1 MRSIVAVLFAFIS
14 LIASVSTAEALPD
27 LNPHLT
33 IGAEQQ
39 VYEDGSVQV
48 MLRAV
53 PNSSNGV
60 ITVTIVGIPN
70 TWTVSGQGTYNAAT
84 LTWTYTT
91 APGQTFQGGP
101 TLSPPAD
108 SDVDLYGLRV
118 TLSENDSAT
127 GQNGVTFT
135 TIDVIVDA
143 AADAPTVMGQ
153 NATGTENSAIDLLI
167 SGSAGDTD
175 GSETIQTYQITGLP
189 SGFSLSAGTDLGGG
203 TWEVTPGQL
212 AGLHL
217 NVPASSQGI
226 IPLQVTIHTAD
237 TISDRDFDLT
247 NNTAQATSNFAVTIT
262 AALSAT
268 TVVPTT
274 TLASGAA
281 ATPFIPVVGAGG
293 TGTLAYSVSP
303 LLPSGLQFNTATGEI
318 TGTPGAVLAP
328 SVFTVTVTDSTNA
341 TASADF
347 SLAVIN
353 SLAATTVVPTTTLS
367 AGAPAT
373 PFTPVIGSGGVGP
386 LTYSVSSSLPAGLQF
401 NPATGEITGTPGAV
415 LAATAFTVTV
425 TDSTNA
431 TASSGFSLTVEQI
444 SSATTLTASPS
455 AGYIG
460 QTVILTATVAPSPS
474 GGTINFL
481 EGSSL
486 LCAGVPVASGQAV
499 CSTSF
504 SSGGVHSVTAT
515 YSGAG
520 SFAASTSAP
529 LDITIADQVTKT
541 VKAIGGF
548 LKRRNDLIASQEPDT
563 QRLIERLRGANQSEA
578 GQPPAAFA
586 LNSASHLGATG
597 SARGYAAPAWSSDG
611 AQPSLGMLFGT
622 TPNAGDGRAPSGM
635 PFRLTGG
642 SDSALQL
649 GFATSLSEIRKSN
662 TLNDRAKLE
671 AAQGQSLGLI
681 DTVGAPFSP
690 FDIWIE
696 GRYTSFSDGEDARD
710 LDGHFG
716 MMTVGADYVVS
727 RSVLVGAFVQF
738 DSMHEQDDAALT
750 DVEGFGWLAGPYA
763 TVMLSDQLYWHGRAG
778 WGRSRNEVSPYQTYT
793 EDFDTSR
800 WLVWTAL
807 SGRWNYGPWQFTPE
821 ASITYLEDKSESYV
835 DTFGANI
842 PSVKSSLGQA
852 KAGPEVSYRYISD
865 SGFILEP
872 HAGVQLIWN
881 FADEVTADGFADF
894 GDALAGPE
902 GIRGRVDAGFRAAT
916 PGGEAFDISGSFDG
930 IGSGGYTA
938 VSGRAAVRV
947 PLN

>member
-1 MRSIVAVLFAFIS
+1 V
-14 LIASVSTAEALPD
+14 
-27 LNPHLT
+27 
-33 IGAEQQ
+33 EQEQ
-39 VYEDGSVQV
+39 LAYEDGSVQV
-48 MLRAV
+48 VLTAV
-53 PNSSNGV
+53 PDSAVG
-60 ITVTIVGIPN
+60 IMTITIVAIPA
-70 TWTVSGQGTYNAAT
+70 TWTVSGDGTYHAAT
-84 LTWTYTT
+84 QTWTLTT
-91 APGQTFQGGP
+91 APGQTFIGGP
-101 TLSPPAD
+101 ILTPPAD
-108 SDVDLYGLRV
+108 SDVDLNGLVV
-118 TLSENDSAT
+118 TVSEFDPNT
-127 GQNGVTFT
+127 GQAGSTNT

-143 AADAPTVMGQ
+143 VADTPSVSGQ
-153 NATGTENSAIDLLI
+153 NVVGVENSAIGLI
-167 SGSAGDTD
+167 ITGATGDTD
-175 GSETIQTYQITGLP
+175 GSETVQTYQISGLP

-203 TWEVTPGQL
+203 TWEITPVQL
-212 AGLHL
+212 TGLQL
-217 NVPASSQGI
+217 NAPASSQGSV
-226 IPLQVTIHTAD
+226 PLQVTVNTAESL
-237 TISDRDFDLT
+237 TDREFDLT
-247 NNTAQATSNFAVTIT
+247 NNTASATSNFTVTIT
-262 AALSAT
+262 AALTAT

-274 TLASGAA
+274 TLASGSA

-293 TGTLAYSVSP
+293 TGTLTYSVSP
-303 LLPSGLQFNTATGEI
+303 SLPAGLQFNTATGEI
-318 TGTPGAVLAP
+318 TGTPGAVLATT
-328 SVFTVTVTDSTNA
+328 VFTVTVTDSSNA

-353 SLAATTVVPTTTLS
+353 SLTATTVVPTTTLS
-367 AGAPAT
+367 VGAPAT

-386 LTYSVSSSLPAGLQF
+386 LTYSVSPSLPAGLQF
-401 NPATGEITGTPGAV
+401 NTATGEITGTPGAV

-425 TDSTNA
+425 TDSTSA
-431 TASSGFSLTVEQI
+431 TASAGFSLAIEQI
-444 SSATTLTASPS
+444 STTTTLTASPS

-460 QTVILTATVAPSPS
+460 QTIILTATVAPSPS

-504 SSGGVHSVTAT
+504 SSGGVHSVMAA

-520 SFAASTSAP
+520 SFAASASAL

-548 LKRRNDLIASQEPDT
+548 LKRRSDLIASQEPDT
-563 QRLIERLRGANQSEA
+563 HRLIERLRGANQSSEA

-597 SARGYAAPAWSSDG
+597 SARGYATPVWGSAG
-611 AQPSLGMLFGT
+611 AQSSLSEIFGISPYGSESSPSS
-622 TPNAGDGRAPSGM
+622 RA

-642 SDSALQL
+642 NDSALQL
-649 GFATSLSEIRKSN
+649 EFATSLSEIRKSN
-662 TLNDRAKLE
+662 ALKDRAKLE
-671 AAQGQSLGLI
+671 AAQDQSLGLI
-681 DTVGAPFSP
+681 DTAGAPFSP

-696 GRYTSFSDGEDARD
+696 GRYTSFSDSEDAHD

-738 DSMHEQDDAALT
+738 DSMHEKDDAALT

-793 EDFDTSR
+793 DDFDTSR

-821 ASITYLEDKSESYV
+821 ASITYLEDESESYA
-835 DTFGANI
+835 DTFGARI
-842 PSVKSSLGQA
+842 PHVKSRLGQA
-852 KAGPEVSYRYISD
+852 KAGPEISYRYLSD
-865 SGFILEP
+865 SGFVIEP
-872 HAGVQLIWN
+872 HVGLQVIWN
-881 FADEVTADGFADF
+881 FADDVTADGFADF
-894 GDALAGPE
+894 GDELAGPE
-902 GIRGRVDAGFRAAT
+902 GVRGRVDAGFRAAM
-916 PGGEAFDISGSFDG
+916 PGGAAFDISGSFDG
-930 IGSGGYTA
+930 IGSGGYSA
-938 VSGRAAVRV
+938 VSGRAAVRM